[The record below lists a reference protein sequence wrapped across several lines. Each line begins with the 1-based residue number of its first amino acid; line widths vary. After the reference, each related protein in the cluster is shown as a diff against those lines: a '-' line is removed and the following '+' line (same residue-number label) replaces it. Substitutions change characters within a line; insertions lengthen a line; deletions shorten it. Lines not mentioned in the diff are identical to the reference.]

1 MHAPSHSQNLSS
13 PIRPRCNTHAFVR
26 VLLAVL
32 AFALF
37 TCPSSNAY
45 AGSNTSPALATLN
58 LTQYVNPFI
67 GTDYSPPPNSEP
79 GGEYPGAVVPFGM
92 VQFSPDTPRG
102 SPSGYRYG
110 DNTIEEF
117 SLTHFNG
124 GGCANN
130 EDLGILP
137 ITGALDRSPGTHW
150 TNYSAGYLK
159 SNESASP
166 GYYKNR
172 LERYGI
178 DVELTATTRTGMA
191 RFTFPA
197 TNQATVL
204 INTSRN
210 ATGNR
215 EGSINI
221 NGNQLTGDFTAG
233 GFCSSTKT
241 YKLYFAIEFD
251 QTPID
256 FGTWFAFSIAPGST
270 SARGVDTGGY
280 LTFDTTINPIVQMKI
295 GLSYVSIAN
304 AQQNLVT
311 ENPAWSFSTV
321 QSNANTAWNTILN
334 RVQVSGGT
342 TDDLTKFYTA
352 LYRVLSSPNVASDV
366 NGQYMGFDYV
376 AHTASGMTVYQN
388 FSGWDVY
395 RSWAA
400 LLAMIAPNE
409 MTDIVKSMILDGQQG
424 GLLPKW
430 SQQNQEHFIM
440 NGDPGPIIV
449 SSAYAF
455 GVRNFDTAAALI
467 LMNKSGSQ
475 VDATTQG
482 RAIRDNLS
490 QYLALHYIPDNASWA
505 LEYSISDF
513 AIAQFAKAL
522 GDTAKYEYFM
532 NHAQWWISEFGAESS
547 YLHTRNT
554 DGSFR
559 WPLDPASP
567 TGYTEGNAAQYTFMV
582 PHNYASLI
590 NLMGGKLTA
599 TQRLDHLFTQVKG
612 GYLQPYFH
620 IANEPGHNQPWAYH
634 FTGTPWG
641 TQSAVRRILTE
652 TFSNAPGGLPGNDD
666 LGATSAFYVWGAL
679 GMFPIIP
686 GTDTLAL
693 HGPLF
698 TSATI
703 QLADG
708 KTLQINGSGAG
719 TNSQYIQ
726 SLRVNSIP
734 TTRTWVRFSEIA
746 NGATFDFTMGNS
758 PNKNWGIQPSDEPP
772 SFVDGFTPP
781 STPPN
786 WGSNLALNKP
796 ATSDSV
802 CVSAENPAKAVDG
815 ILMNN
820 SKWCSLG
827 AVKWLKVDL
836 GSNYVV
842 SNFIIKHAGLGG
854 ETTGSNTGG
863 FNIQL
868 STDDI
873 TWSSSVLNVA
883 GNRSSR
889 TTHAIVPTLARYVKL
904 NITTPANNGNNAAR
918 IYEFEIY
925 SVGGTPSNNYF
936 LPMIKRSH

>member
-1 MHAPSHSQNLSS
+1 MHAPSQFDNSRLL
-13 PIRPRCNTHAFVR
+13 IRPRRNTQSIAR
-26 VLLAVL
+26 AVL
-32 AFALF
+32 AVITFVLAVF
-37 TCPSSNAY
+37 PSPKVQAS
-45 AGSNTSPALATLN
+45 SNTSPTLATLN
-58 LTQYVNPFI
+58 VTQYVNPFI

-117 SLTHFNG
+117 SMTHFSG

-137 ITGALDRSPGTHW
+137 ITSALDRSPGTNW
-150 TNYSAGYLK
+150 TNYSAAYLK

-251 QTPID
+251 QTPIGY
-256 FGTWFAFSIAPGST
+256 GTWFAFSIAPSST
-270 SARGVDTGGY
+270 STRGVDTGGY
-280 LTFDTTINPIVQMKI
+280 VTFDTIANPIVQMKI

-304 AQQNLVT
+304 AQQNLAI

-321 QSNANTAWNTILN
+321 QANANTAWNTILN

-342 TDDLTKFYTA
+342 TDDLSKFYTA

-366 NGQYMGFDYV
+366 NGQYMGFDY
-376 AHTASGMTVYQN
+376 ATHTASGMTVYQN

-400 LLAMIAPNE
+400 LVAMIAPNE

-455 GVRNFDTAAALI
+455 GVRNFDTAAAFT

-475 VDATTQG
+475 VSATTQG

-522 GDTAKYEYFM
+522 GDTAKYDYFM
-532 NHAQWWISEFGAESS
+532 NHAQWWISEFSTESS

-554 DGSFR
+554 DGSWR
-559 WPLDPASP
+559 WSLDPASP

-582 PHNYASLI
+582 PHNYTSLI
-590 NLMGGKLTA
+590 NLMGGKVTA
-599 TQRLDHLFTQVKG
+599 IQRLDHLFTQVRS
-612 GYLQPYFH
+612 GYNQPYFH
-620 IANEPGHNQPWAYH
+620 ISNEPGHNQPWAYY
-634 FTGTPWG
+634 FTGAPWG
-641 TQSAVRRILTE
+641 TQSAVRRIITE

-666 LGATSAFYVWGAL
+666 LGAISAFYVWGSL
-679 GMFPIIP
+679 GMFPITP
-686 GTDTLAL
+686 GADTLAM

-703 QLADG
+703 QLADS
-708 KTLQINGSGAG
+708 KILQINGIGAG
-719 TNSQYIQ
+719 TNSSYIQ
-726 SLRVNSIP
+726 NLSVNGIP
-734 TTRTWVRFSEIA
+734 TTRTWLRFSEIA
-746 NGATFDFTMGNS
+746 NGATVNFVMGIS
-758 PNKNWGIQPSDEPP
+758 PNKNWGNQASDAPP
-772 SFVDGFTPP
+772 SFIDGFSPPP
-781 STPPN
+781 SPPD
-786 WGSNLALNKP
+786 WGANLALNKP
-796 ATSDSV
+796 ATGDSS
-802 CVSAENPAKAVDG
+802 CNSAENPTKAIDG

-827 AVKWLKVDL
+827 ASKWLRVDL

-854 ETTGSNTGG
+854 ETTGLNTGS

-868 STDDI
+868 GTDGVN
-873 TWSSSVLNVA
+873 WSSPILTVA
-883 GNRSSR
+883 NSRSSR
-889 TTHAIVPTLARYVKL
+889 TTHSIVSKIARYVKL
-904 NITTPANNGNNAAR
+904 NITTPANNGDGAAR

-925 SVGGTPSNNYF
+925 SAGGISSNYYF
-936 LPMIKRSH
+936 LPMIQRSP